1 MNYRKDIYEKVKFML
16 KDNTQVNI
24 NCSKLARQYGCDR
37 RTVSKAINA
46 VKNNLPQPKVNKPRK
61 TDGFELIIE
70 EKLKTGAP
78 AIAICNYITKHL
90 CNYITKHH
98 GYTGSYTTIKD
109 YIRKLNL
116 EKQKQAVIRFETN
129 PGIQAQV
136 DWKESMNFKTK
147 DGDTIKFNV
156 FLLILGFSRTKFLC
170 VTETRDL
177 HTVEECLVKAFK
189 YIGGV
194 PHEILFDNMRSI
206 IDKAR
211 TQYNEPVFNDEFSMF
226 SSDCGS
232 FQKPVWHTVPKQRAK
247 LKLLQSL

>member
-116 EKQKQAVIRFETN
+116 EKK
-129 PGIQAQV
+129 
-136 DWKESMNFKTK
+136 S
-147 DGDTIKFNV
+147 
-156 FLLILGFSRTKFLC
+156 
-170 VTETRDL
+170 
-177 HTVEECLVKAFK
+177 
-189 YIGGV
+189 
-194 PHEILFDNMRSI
+194 
-206 IDKAR
+206 
-211 TQYNEPVFNDEFSMF
+211 
-226 SSDCGS
+226 
-232 FQKPVWHTVPKQRAK
+232 
-247 LKLLQSL
+247 KLLSVLKQIRVFRLRWIGKSQ